1 METITYENTHTIQ
14 ELMEKS
20 VEAYSQRDIL
30 RYEIEDVIYGLYQT
44 PIGKYLFFDISH
56 VIGDGETIRIL
67 FDDLNRLYLKS
78 PVRKSDYTFYEYIL
92 DEQSRIESGAQKQD
106 VADIMNR
113 MEGYEIRRSILAKK
127 DSYDLST
134 AHNAVIRGGFMR
146 VDKKSLQ
153 DFCAQQGISENA
165 LFLSAFSYT
174 VRLFADLDDVVVT
187 STHNGRTDSRWM
199 RLMGAVYTR
208 YLFRSTR
215 VPHQTVEEMLK
226 GNANQI
232 MQAMKCRTSALHA
245 DEMYFQYQG
254 DLLRIPQI
262 GGEKAEPIRLQ
273 LDSRPFQLMLHSSK
287 AEYSYELRFWENRF
301 DREMLQVFLTV
312 MEDIIIAIPKE
323 TSARKLQ
330 DYLSVSLFPKHLS
343 MDAASFN
350 AALGQRIVDSADE
363 HIQIKPYVLD
373 ISGKKPFGA
382 WGELYVLNQRVNG
395 NGKTIQSMYT
405 PGILH
410 DTGIVARITPDRK
423 VEALYQA
430 GRTIKMESPVGRSYV
445 NLFEIEQT
453 LKAVPGVEDAAASI
467 VYGEDN
473 LFRIKAVLTVSEPL
487 EESAVKEFV
496 AKTMGEDAVPAVI
509 VC

>member
-1 METITYENTHTIQ
+1 
-14 ELMEKS
+14 
-20 VEAYSQRDIL
+20 
-30 RYEIEDVIYGLYQT
+30 
-44 PIGKYLFFDISH
+44 
-56 VIGDGETIRIL
+56 
-67 FDDLNRLYLKS
+67 
-78 PVRKSDYTFYEYIL
+78 
-92 DEQSRIESGAQKQD
+92 
-106 VADIMNR
+106 
-113 MEGYEIRRSILAKK
+113 
-127 DSYDLST
+127 
-134 AHNAVIRGGFMR
+134 
-146 VDKKSLQ
+146 
-153 DFCAQQGISENA
+153 
-165 LFLSAFSYT
+165 
-174 VRLFADLDDVVVT
+174 
-187 STHNGRTDSRWM
+187 
-199 RLMGAVYTR
+199 MGAVYTR

-215 VPHQTVEEMLK
+215 VPHQTVEEML
-226 GNANQI
+226 
-232 MQAMKCRTSALHA
+232 
-245 DEMYFQYQG
+245 
-254 DLLRIPQI
+254 
-262 GGEKAEPIRLQ
+262 
-273 LDSRPFQLMLHSSK
+273 
-287 AEYSYELRFWENRF
+287 
-301 DREMLQVFLTV
+301 QVFLTA
-312 MEDIIIAIPKE
+312 MKDIIIAIPKE

-373 ISGKKPFGA
+373 ISGKKKPFGA

-430 GRTIKMESPVGRSYV
+430 GRTVKMESPVGRSYV

-453 LKAVPGVEDAAASI
+453 LKTVPGVEDAAAFI

-473 LFRIKAVLTVSEPL
+473 LFRIKAVLTVSEAL